1 MEQLVAVVMGVT
13 DQHRQLADR
22 QRLMLVAVAVEIQD
36 RLLEQE
42 V

>member
-1 MEQLVAVVMGVT
+1 
-13 DQHRQLADR
+13 
-22 QRLMLVAVAVEIQD
+22 MLVAVAVEIQD